1 MYVNKERKER
11 KNERKRQ
18 QTRQIDRKSKSYK
31 RKKYENGTM
40 VYKKVGIYTI
50 NLKKLGCEASRL
62 HNI

>member
-1 MYVNKERKER
+1 MLIKKAKKERTKKRDNKQGKQTEKVNPIKE
-11 KNERKRQ
+11 
-18 QTRQIDRKSKSYK
+18 
-31 RKKYENGTM
+31 KKYENGTM